1 MEIDIMSKC
10 AGTAFP
16 SKVSYMEDED
26 EDANAGLSLVVTTI
40 QKGNEIMGIDSVL
53 GVDSHPSTT
62 ALVDLLPIQ
71 MCEHGVNPLLA
82 DDAVQIEGA
91 NIKKAHMELVSIAQ
105 THMELL
111 LVAMDSQQVSFDV
124 SFNGNLHIDLIAAL
138 ENDHLLELDLHNIKY
153 TWARKG
159 VRSNV
164 QSKIDRAFSSTAF
177 LDFWDS
183 ISLPS
188 LPQHNSYHVSI
199 VVVMENSSNYG
210 LIPFQFQGII
220 PCLVTAEENHNLTR
234 MSSYEDIKEV
244 AFYLDPM
251 SAPGHNVEGSINAAS
266 DCINLKNTKCFGGN
280 VAMKIDI
287 KKAFDTLRW
296 SFIFEVLK
304 AFGVFSLV
312 L

>member
-105 THMELL
+105 TP
-111 LVAMDSQQVSFDV
+111 
-124 SFNGNLHIDLIAAL
+124 HIL
-138 ENDHLLELDLHNIKY
+138 ENEDASPWLTQKHKVKLPMKEESRRLAIYRSDKVISKPSFEQWASLFNPVCLIKVHYLGRMRWLH
-153 TWARKG
+153 
-159 VRSNV
+159 V
-164 QSKIDRAFSSTAF
+164 
-177 LDFWDS
+177 
-183 ISLPS
+183 
-188 LPQHNSYHVSI
+188 
-199 VVVMENSSNYG
+199 
-210 LIPFQFQGII
+210 
-220 PCLVTAEENHNLTR
+220 
-234 MSSYEDIKEV
+234 
-244 AFYLDPM
+244 
-251 SAPGHNVEGSINAAS
+251 
-266 DCINLKNTKCFGGN
+266 
-280 VAMKIDI
+280 
-287 KKAFDTLRW
+287 
-296 SFIFEVLK
+296 
-304 AFGVFSLV
+304 
-312 L
+312 